1 MFKKAKPFF
10 FENSKVP
17 VWLSKL
23 APIEIN
29 AITLGPFVFS
39 RGEISEKTKRHE
51 TIHYQQYI
59 ELLFIGFLVIYVFD
73 FLYAAVIKKKGFTR
87 DAYLAIRFEQE
98 AWHCDDYFNYLDI
111 RRAYAW
117 RDYPLGGETD
127 DSTPPPIPLD
137 NAPQLFD
144 KDDDTPPHV

>member
-39 RGEISEKTKRHE
+39 RSVLSEKTKRHE

-59 ELLFIGFLVIYVFD
+59 ELLFIGFLLIYIYD
-73 FLYAAVIKKKGFTR
+73 FLYAAIIKRKGFTR
-87 DAYLAIRFEQE
+87 DSYLAIRFEQE
-98 AWHCDDYFNYLDI
+98 AWQCDDYEDYLEA
-111 RRAYAW
+111 RTRFAW
-117 RDYPLGGETD
+117 RKYPLGGE
-127 DSTPPPIPLD
+127 DSD
-137 NAPQLFD
+137 NA
-144 KDDDTPPHV
+144 

>member
-1 MFKKAKPFF
+1 MFKNAKPFF

-29 AITLGPFVFS
+29 AITLGPLVFS

-59 ELLFIGFLVIYVFD
+59 ELLFIGFLVIYLYD
-73 FLYAAVIKKKGFTR
+73 YLYAAIIKRKGFTR
-87 DAYLAIRFEQE
+87 DHISLSDLSRKRGIVMTMRITLKHA
-98 AWHCDDYFNYLDI
+98 LDL
-111 RRAYAW
+111 
-117 RDYPLGGETD
+117 LGGNTLGE
-127 DSTPPPIPLD
+127 S
-137 NAPQLFD
+137 
-144 KDDDTPPHV
+144 V